1 MNSFTRRPAF
11 LAGVLMIVLAGL
23 VLSACGGN
31 DSSSNSTGEPN
42 GTDRAFATEMV
53 DHHQMAIDMA
63 TVAQDRA
70 TRPQIKA
77 LANNIITAQKQ
88 EIAQLKAADQKLA
101 SADVDAS
108 DLGLSDAMM
117 GMDMDNSMLM
127 TAKPF
132 ERMFIDMMVPH
143 HQGAIRMARAELA
156 KGRDPQL
163 RKLAQGVIA
172 AQSDEIKQMNSWRM
186 DWYGAES
193 PSGGVPAA
201 DEGMD
206 AQMESHGAD
215 HGM

>member
-23 VLSACGGN
+23 VLSACGGS
-31 DSSSNSTGEPN
+31 DSSSSSTGEPN

-101 SADVDAS
+101 ANDVLAG

-117 GMDMDNSMLM
+117 GMNMDNSMLM

-156 KGRDPQL
+156 KGQDPQL

-172 AQSDEIKQMNSWRM
+172 AQSDEIEQMNSWRM
-186 DWYGAES
+186 DWYGAAS

-206 AQMESHGAD
+206 AQMEGHGTD